1 MTVIAHAGDWL
12 TSLIYLVPVLAAL
25 GVLVVTTIR
34 ERRRGPADDSTN
46 STNES
51 EP

>member
-12 TSLIYLVPVLAAL
+12 MSLIYLVPVVAVL
-25 GVLVVTTIR
+25 GVLIVTTIR
-34 ERRRGPADDSTN
+34 ERQRGPADSTDT
-46 STNES
+46 TNES

>member
-12 TSLIYLVPVLAAL
+12 TSLIYLVPVVAVL
-25 GVLVVTTIR
+25 GVLIVTPIR
-34 ERRRGPADDSTN
+34 ERRRGPADSADT
-46 STNES
+46 TNES